1 MGSVF
6 SKQSHAASDHVSHTV
21 VESPPSSKRKAA
33 SPPTPVA
40 KRLRAADG
48 TPTFPTHPSQAR
60 PRIDLLEDKIREK
73 ETFTPGNE
81 ILGSRSGKNQGYR
94 QPQIERPSLY
104 VANKIADGGEKIQED
119 REEDIRGTIT
129 EDAPV
134 RQEFLLRAVRDSAGK
149 LSLNLDNKPLYS
161 ANFISNICSSQSVL
175 PSEESADIKSRGLRA
190 DQLNWVSFEARKKL
204 RKRSYKFERCSEIL
218 STWDTDLFDKGVLTG
233 AFGVPERRNVDLR
246 GKLYLA
252 PLTTVGNLPFR
263 RVCKRLGADVT
274 CGEMALATN
283 LLKGQNSEMALL
295 RRHPEEDVFGVQIAG
310 SNVDTISKAAELIG
324 NECKIDFLELNA
336 GCPIELVFKAGGG
349 CSLMQR
355 RSKFTRLVWSVSRV
369 VDVPIGVKMRTGVT
383 TTNSNAHA
391 LIPDLAQA
399 GASWVTVHGRSR
411 KQRYS
416 KLANW
421 DYIVNECASAA
432 RRSNIP
438 LLGNGDIYN
447 WRDVVRYWDGG
458 ECANAGISSVMV
470 ARGALIKPWIFTEI
484 KERRD
489 WDIRSSERLDIYK
502 QFAKFGLDHWGAD
515 QKGVENTRRFLLE
528 WLSFLYRYVPIGLL
542 ERGNES
548 VLSMSHR
555 APFFRGRDDLETLL
569 GSPQSQDWVSIT
581 EMFLG
586 KAPEGFS
593 FKPRHKSNA
602 WDGGGSDGADGQG
615 HDDANG

>member
-1 MGSVF
+1 MGSIF
-6 SKQSHAASDHVSHTV
+6 SKQPNPASDLVSHTV
-21 VESPPSSKRKAA
+21 IESPPSSKRKPEPLPA
-33 SPPTPVA
+33 SVVKRPRVA
-40 KRLRAADG
+40 YEAQI
-48 TPTFPTHPSQAR
+48 FPAHHPSQAR
-60 PRIDLLEDKIREK
+60 PRSFFDGKLKEEETLSTPENAIVGPRCYKQQRTQQQSAHPSRRSAQEK
-73 ETFTPGNE
+73 EN
-81 ILGSRSGKNQGYR
+81 
-94 QPQIERPSLY
+94 
-104 VANKIADGGEKIQED
+104 DGGKIQEE

-134 RQEFLLRAVRDSAGK
+134 RREFLLRAVRDTSGK
-149 LSLNLDNKPLYS
+149 LSLNLNDKPLYS
-161 ANFISNICSSQSVL
+161 VDFLSNICNAQSVL
-175 PSEESADIKSRGLRA
+175 PSTEEAGTKSHGSKA
-190 DQLNWVSFEARKKL
+190 EQLNWVLPEARKQL
-204 RKRSYKFERCSEIL
+204 RKRTYKFERCSEIL
-218 STWDTDLFDKGVLTG
+218 SMWDTDLFDKGVLTG

-274 CGEMALATN
+274 CGEMALAAN
-283 LLKGQNSEMALL
+283 LLKGQSSELALL
-295 RRHPEEDVFGVQIAG
+295 RRHAEEDIFGVQIAG

-355 RSKFTRLVWSVSRV
+355 RNKFTRLIWSVSRV
-369 VDVPIGVKMRTGVT
+369 VNVPVGVKMRTGVT
-383 TTNSNAHA
+383 STSSNAHA
-391 LIPDLAQA
+391 LIPDMAVA

-458 ECANAGISSVMV
+458 ECANAGVSSVMV
-470 ARGALIKPWIFTEI
+470 ARGALIKPWLFTEI

-489 WDIRSSERLDIYK
+489 WDIRSSERLEIYK

-515 QKGVENTRRFLLE
+515 KKGVENTRKFLLE
-528 WLSFLYRYVPIGLL
+528 WLSFLYRYVPVGLL

-548 VLSMSHR
+548 VVGMSHR

-569 GSPQSQDWVSIT
+569 GSPQSQDWVRIT
-581 EMFLG
+581 EMLLG

-602 WDGGGSDGADGQG
+602 WDGGGPDEQG
-615 HDDANG
+615 HDAANG